1 MNHTLLR
8 RAILAVLGGGAAA
21 TAAPSPALAQDADPE
36 RLETITVVGSRIK
49 RTDIETSQPV
59 FVLEREDIARTGLT
73 SVGDVLQELSNN
85 GAALNT
91 TFNNGGNGQ
100 TSVNLRNCGPN
111 RTLVLVN
118 GRRWVSTLA
127 GSVDLNTIPV
137 SIVERIEVLK
147 DGASSIYGTDAICG
161 VINLTTRDTYDGAEA
176 NAYLGEWDDGDGRT
190 ESYDFTMG
198 ASTERASAAINASY
212 VKNEPVSAADREISA
227 IPLQGF
233 PANTSF
239 PGQAS
244 GATPFGQFFV
254 PGGPSQTLIPGRP
267 GTAASDFRPYN
278 FATDGYNFA
287 PDNYLLT
294 PQERTSVYAQ
304 ARYALTDA
312 IAFRSDLLFSERRSS
327 QELAPSP
334 LVLGAGGGIGGATR
348 VSAQSVFNPF
358 GVEVPVVQYRPALQ
372 RRNFAQDVDTFR
384 FNAGLEGTID
394 AFERSFSWDAGYS
407 YTDTE
412 RRDITLGLFNMSNVR
427 AGVGPS
433 FRDAAGVARCGT
445 PAAPIA
451 GCVPVNVFGGPSGFT
466 EAMLAY
472 TTFTAQDY
480 RYKKHYNYVANL
492 TGDLFELPAGP
503 LGFAAGFEH
512 RREFGFDQP
521 DALISSGLSSGNA
534 RQPTRGGFALDEFY
548 AEFNVPLLKDAP
560 LAEVFE
566 VSLASRF
573 SDYSN
578 FGDTAN
584 PKFGF
589 RWKPFADLLVRGNY
603 ADGFRA
609 PTVSELFLGNSDS
622 FPNIADPCSQSNN
635 PAGEVLAR
643 CRNGFGGIAPVPAG
657 YNQLNA
663 QIRITLGGNA
673 DLAPETARTKTLGL
687 VYSPGFVEGLDL
699 YLDWY
704 NIEIVDQI
712 ANPTG
717 GFLMTDCYIN
727 GNTASCAQITRGPTG
742 EVIDIF
748 AGLSNTAGGLE
759 VEGYDFTVDWRWD
772 TEFGRWRVNWD
783 SAYMTYYGDVGQAEG
798 DNTVGLLFGAARI
811 PVWRLRSNI
820 TLSWQRGDFGAS
832 LGARYFSPLDEDCTA
847 AEATAIG
854 LNARGI
860 ATAMPCSRPEGSPQ
874 WPVAENRVDDVWYFD
889 LRGSWDAPWNARISA
904 GVRNLLDE
912 EPPVAYSAFAN
923 SFDPQY
929 DIPGRFWYVQYT
941 QRF

>member
-1 MNHTLLR
+1 MKPTLLR
-8 RAILAVLGGGAAA
+8 RAILAALTGGTAA
-21 TAAPSPALAQDADPE
+21 TAAPVALAQDQEAADT
-36 RLETITVVGSRIK
+36 LETITVVGSRIK

-100 TSVNLRNCGPN
+100 TSVSLRNCGQN

-118 GRRWVSTLA
+118 GKRWVSTLA

-137 SIVERIEVLK
+137 SVVERIEVLK

-161 VINLTTRDTYDGAEA
+161 VINLTTRDNYDGAEA
-176 NAYLGEWDDGDGRT
+176 NVYYGEWDDGDGQT
-190 ESYDFTMG
+190 QAYDFTLG
-198 ASTERASAAINASY
+198 SSTDRASTAVNVSY
-212 VKNEPVSAADREISA
+212 VTNEAVRAGDREISA

-244 GATPFGQFFV
+244 AATPFGQFFL
-254 PGGPSQTLIPGRP
+254 PSGPSQTLIPGRP
-267 GTAASDFRPYN
+267 GTAASDFKPYN

-304 ARYALTDA
+304 ARYNLTDA
-312 IAFRSDLLFSERRSS
+312 ITFRSDLLFTERKSS

-334 LVLGAGGGIGGATR
+334 LTLGAGGGIGGQTR
-348 VSAQSVFNPF
+348 VSAQNIYNPF
-358 GVEVPVVQYRPALQ
+358 GVDIPIVQYRPALQ
-372 RRNFAQDVDTFR
+372 KRNFAQDVDTFR
-384 FNAGLEGTID
+384 FSGGFDGAFDL
-394 AFERSFSWDAGYS
+394 FERSFSWDAAYS
-407 YTDTE
+407 YTDSE
-412 RRDITLGLFNMSNVR
+412 RRDITLGLFNMNNLR
-427 AGVGPS
+427 TAVGPS
-433 FRDAAGVARCGT
+433 FRDSAGVARCGT
-445 PAAPIA
+445 PTAVIA
-451 GCVPVNVFGGPSGFT
+451 GCVPVNLFGGPEGFNQ
-466 EAMLAY
+466 AMLDS

-480 RYKKHYNYVANL
+480 RYKKHYNYTANV

-503 LGFAAGFEH
+503 VGFAAGYEY

-521 DALISSGLSSGNA
+521 DALISSGASSGNA

-548 AEFNVPLLKDAP
+548 VEFNVPLLTDAP
-560 LAEVFE
+560 FAETLEF
-566 VSLASRF
+566 SIATRY
-573 SDYSN
+573 SDYTN
-578 FGDTAN
+578 FGDTTN

-589 RWKPFADLLVRGNY
+589 RWKPIDDLLVRGNY

-622 FPNIADPCSQSNN
+622 FPNIADPCSANNN
-635 PAGEVLAR
+635 PTGAVLAR
-643 CRNGFGGIAPVPAG
+643 CQQGFGGVGPVPAG

-663 QIRITLGGNA
+663 QIRITIGGNPN
-673 DLAPETARTKTLGL
+673 LQPETATTKTLGL
-687 VYSPGFVEGLDL
+687 VYSPSWVEGLDL

-704 NIEIVDQI
+704 NIAIEDQI
-712 ANPTG
+712 AGPTG
-717 GFLMTDCYIN
+717 GFLVTDCYITPN
-727 GNTASCAQITRGPTG
+727 PVSCAQITRGATG
-742 EVIDIF
+742 EITNIF
-748 AGLSNTAGGLE
+748 AGLSNTVGGLE
-759 VEGYDFTVDWRWD
+759 VEGYDFTVDYRFD
-772 TEFGRWRVNWD
+772 TDWGKFRVNWD
-783 SAYMTYYGDVGQAEG
+783 NAYISYYGNVGQAAG
-798 DNTVGLLFGAARI
+798 NNTVGLLFGAARI
-811 PVWRLRSNI
+811 PIWRLRSNI
-820 TLSWQRGDFGAS
+820 TLTWQQGDWGAS
-832 LGARYFSPLDEDCTA
+832 LTGRYFSPLDEDCTA
-847 AEATAIG
+847 AEATALG
-854 LNARGI
+854 LTARGI
-860 ATAMPCSRPEGSPQ
+860 NTPIPCSRPQGSPQ
-874 WPVAENRVDDVWYFD
+874 WPVAENRVEDVWYFD
-889 LRGSWDAPWNARISA
+889 LRGTWDAPWNARVTA
-904 GVRNLLDE
+904 GVRNVFDQ